1 MAAMKAPGS
10 ANLDRVQIVKGWTKN
25 GEVFERVYDVVWS
38 GDRTPDENAGKL
50 SAAGNTVGV
59 CHRQHFQRALSEWR
73 SADYA
78 PCRPW
83 FEDSLIP
90 TIGMCVFHVSKAA

>member
-1 MAAMKAPGS
+1 MKAPGS

-25 GEVFERVYDVVWS
+25 GEVFERVYDVAWS

-59 CHRQHFQRALSEWR
+59 ATATYENAIGSISGERYLNGDQRIMPLVGHGLKIA
-73 SADYA
+73 
-78 PCRPW
+78 
-83 FEDSLIP
+83 
-90 TIGMCVFHVSKAA
+90 